1 MSKKLWIGFAV
12 VFVLVF
18 VLDYII
24 NNYLMMSTY
33 AQVSNLWRPMEEM
46 KWGLVVVCQLFFAFF
61 FTLIFSKGYEAKGVW
76 EGVRY
81 GFYVSMMMYVPAAYM
96 TYATMPIPYALA
108 LQWFLYGSAEVIIA
122 GIALALVFKKKKEV
136 VAAPAA

>member
-1 MSKKLWIGFAV
+1 MNKKLWIGFAV

-18 VLDYII
+18 ALDYII

-46 KWGLVVVCQLFFAFF
+46 KWGLMVVCQLFFAFF
-61 FTLIFSKGYEAKGVW
+61 FTLIFSKGYEARGVW

-81 GFYVSMMMYVPAAYM
+81 GFYVSMMVNVPGAYM
-96 TYATMPIPYALA
+96 TYATMPVPYSLA
-108 LQWFLYGSAEVIIA
+108 LQWFLYGSAEMIIA